1 MTTTEANRL
10 SCHCS
15 LAVAGPN
22 SWTLPHGFMAAR
34 SCLGGFEFVASLLL
48 LLVCPPVFAQTRE
61 PHLAYVYPAGGCR
74 GESFQV
80 LIGGQNLNGTSGIH
94 CSGTGIKA
102 EFLEYNRP
110 MPQNR
115 FNELRDELRTLQQKR
130 QASRREPNS
139 TNRWTSVDEKRVTE
153 IQDMVLKN
161 PPNRQGNPAMAE
173 QVTLK
178 VSIATNA
185 EPGRREIR
193 VRTPNGLSNPMVFCV
208 GELREFSHPA
218 AEPTSPEIERLRKQF
233 GAPPAARPARSEM
246 KVSLPA
252 VINGQIMPGGVDR
265 FRFTARRGQELVAAA
280 NARSL
285 IPYLADAVPGWF
297 QATLAL
303 YDAKGNEL
311 KFDDDFQFRP
321 DPVFHFVI
329 PRDGEY
335 VLEIRDAM
343 YRGREDFVYR
353 IELGELPFVTG
364 LFPLGSQVDVNTT
377 VQVTGW
383 NLPATEIACRE
394 SEPGL
399 RWVAGSWEKQ
409 SSCPMPFAVDTRPE
423 QSESEPNDTSRN
435 AQTLSLPVTVNGRIG
450 EPGDKDLFQ
459 IHGRAGEVLV
469 AEVWARRLESPLD
482 SALTLTDESGVQ
494 LAFNDDHEDK
504 ASGLNTHHADS
515 YLRITLPRDGT
526 YFVQLVDRQSKAGPE
541 YAYRLRLGPPEP
553 DFELRVVPSAINAR
567 SGASVPV
574 AVYALRKDGFTNEI
588 RLVLQDAPPGF
599 AIKGGVIPGG
609 EEQVK
614 LTLTVPV
621 IARGDL
627 VDLSIRGLAEI
638 EGRPVI
644 RDAVP
649 ADDLMQAFIYR
660 HLVPAQELKLAISR
674 GRASGGR

>member
-1 MTTTEANRL
+1 MMNL
-10 SCHCS
+10 
-15 LAVAGPN
+15 
-22 SWTLPHGFMAAR
+22 
-34 SCLGGFEFVASLLL
+34 LGLISLLL
-48 LLVCPPVFAQTRE
+48 LFPLSLLAQSRD

-74 GESFQV
+74 GDSFQV
-80 LIGGQNLNGTSGIH
+80 VIGGQNLNGAADIH

-102 EFLEYNRP
+102 AVLEYNRP

-115 FNELRDELRTLQQKR
+115 FNELRDELRALQQKR

-139 TNRWTSVDEKRVTE
+139 TNRWTSVDEKRVLE
-153 IQDMVLKN
+153 IESTVLKN
-161 PPNRQGNPAMAE
+161 PPNRQGNPALAE
-173 QVTLK
+173 RVTVR

-193 VRTPNGLSNPMVFCV
+193 VRTPNGLSNPMAFCV
-208 GELREFSHPA
+208 GELREFSLPA

-233 GAPPAARPARSEM
+233 GAPPAARPAGSEV
-246 KVSLPA
+246 KVGLPA

-265 FRFTARRGQELVAAA
+265 FRFSAQRGQELVAAA
-280 NARSL
+280 SARSL

-321 DPVFHFVI
+321 DPVLHCVV

-335 VLEIRDAM
+335 VLEIRDAI

-364 LFPLGSQVDVNTT
+364 LFPLGGQLGTETT
-377 VQVTGW
+377 VQLAGW
-383 NLPATEIACRE
+383 NLPQTEITCRA

-399 RWVAGSWEKQ
+399 HWVAGSWERQ
-409 SSCPMPFAVDTRPE
+409 ASTPMPFAVDARPQQGE
-423 QSESEPNDTSRN
+423 QEPNNTPRV
-435 AQTLSLPVTVNGRIG
+435 ARTVSLPVTVNGRIA
-450 EPGDKDLFQ
+450 EPGDADVFR
-459 IHGRAGEVLV
+459 IHGRAGEELV

-482 SALTLTDESGVQ
+482 SALTLTDESGTR
-494 LAFNDDHEDK
+494 LAFNDDFEDK

-515 YLRITLPRDGT
+515 YLRATLPRDGT
-526 YFVQLVDRQSKAGPE
+526 YFVQLVDRQTKGGSE

-567 SGASVPV
+567 RGASVPV
-574 AVYALRKDGFTNEI
+574 TVYALRKDGFTNEI
-588 RLVLQDAPPGF
+588 KVILKDAPSGF
-599 AIKGGVIPGG
+599 ALRGGVIPGG
-609 EEQVK
+609 AEQAK
-614 LTLTVPV
+614 LTLTVP
-621 IARGDL
+621 AFAPSDW
-627 VDLSIRGLAEI
+627 VDLSVRGVAEI
-638 EGRPVI
+638 GGKSVI

-660 HLVPAQELKLAISR
+660 HLVPAQELKLAIARR
-674 GRASGGR
+674 GNFGGR